1 MIREISLTRSR
12 VVLSSVLTALLV
24 WPPGLFAWTQPAVA
38 FSGQA
43 TVVRVTTHGIIG
55 ITNTVS
61 DTGPLPPSGGALQT
75 SLLSVSF
82 PGLPT
87 ADVAQATFA
96 GNTVGSFEIDG
107 NLTVDHLVPP
117 TEPID
122 WDSSPFPAALTTF
135 TDGTGPTD
143 DIFGQGSKENDQSS
157 WVCTTGSA
165 PPKDDV
171 VNEISVNG
179 APPVAGEIAFRF
191 FPVSGVQKQFLYAN
205 WSRLSNNGDAHIDYE
220 FNQTDP
226 STNHVAGCP
235 QLPLR
240 TPGDF
245 LIAFDT
251 QFGGAVIGVS
261 AFTWNGTTF
270 VPLSVG
276 SKGILWDA
284 AVNTAP
290 SITGLTATGINLFGE
305 LALNV
310 SDTIGEI
317 PCNKVLFVAMKTRA
331 STSLSAE
338 LKDRTRIKPV
348 NFTVFNPAGANAS
361 GNALGAHIQ
370 DTLLGIN
377 QTLPTATP
385 ATCTE
390 GVCSSQ
396 SGIGSTSNSNQVLNI
411 AFPPPGG
418 AVLKANVLSASST
431 STVDSTTNTATDTGI
446 AESAG
451 VNLVSGLV
459 TADVVRAVATAQAS
473 AFNSSFS
480 SAGSAFKNLVVNG
493 TQVNNVNPNT
503 TIDLP
508 AAQFGAGSFVKLL
521 EEIGSSSQPP
531 SGQLAGGTFAANL
544 TVNMIRVHIT
554 GLALIGDAVD
564 VVVSHA
570 QAHAD
575 FPQPAGCPSLV
586 GTVSG
591 NATIV
596 NEQTNPSQLPMVV
609 GFVSIPPQGGHD
621 HQDLDQLST
630 SLVSGGTSVSDSAGT
645 ILTSNSNS
653 SSFAKAQSVCVLPVN
668 GSCMVLASAIISQA
682 NSSSGG
688 GKSSSD
694 SQGTSLIGLSV
705 GGMSVSD
712 NPPPNTT
719 ILVPG
724 IGSVIL
730 NEQTCDG
737 GGVPPCYG
745 TTSSG
750 IRVRAIHVI
759 VDNPNALGVPQGAD
773 VIVGEAHADSSRP

>member
-1 MIREISLTRSR
+1 LGKKGPMTTKVSFHKHWR
-12 VVLSSVLTALLV
+12 
-24 WPPGLFAWTQPAVA
+24 AVA
-38 FSGQA
+38 VSSPRLLFLI
-43 TVVRVTTHGIIG
+43 TTFLLLFLIG
-55 ITNTVS
+55 TRIANRT
-61 DTGPLPPSGGALQT
+61 
-75 SLLSVSF
+75 
-82 PGLPT
+82 
-87 ADVAQATFA
+87 TFA

-117 TEPID
+117 SEPID
-122 WDSSPFPAALTTF
+122 WGSNPFPAALTTF
-135 TDGTGPTD
+135 TDSTGPSD
-143 DIFGQGSKENDQSS
+143 DIFGLGSKENDQNS

-165 PPKDDV
+165 PRKDDV
-171 VNEISVNG
+171 VNEISING
-179 APPVAGEIAFRF
+179 APPIAGEIAFRF
-191 FPVSGVQKQFLYAN
+191 FPVNGEQKQFLYAN

-220 FNQTDP
+220 FNQADP

-235 QLPLR
+235 QMPIR

-276 SKGILWDA
+276 SRGILWDA

-290 SITGLTATGINLFGE
+290 SITGLSVTGTNLFGE
-305 LALNV
+305 LALDV
-310 SDTIGEI
+310 THTIGEI
-317 PCNKVLFVAMKTRA
+317 PCNKVLFVSMKTRA

-338 LKDRTRIKPV
+338 LKDRTRVKPV
-348 NFTVFNPAGANAS
+348 NFTVLNPAGANAS
-361 GNALGAHIQ
+361 GNALAARVQ
-370 DTLLGIN
+370 DALLGIN
-377 QTLPTATP
+377 QALPAATP
-385 ATCTE
+385 ATCTQ

-396 SGIGSTSNSNQVLNI
+396 SGSGSTSNSNQVLNV
-411 AFPPPGG
+411 AVPPPGG
-418 AVLKANVLSASST
+418 SVLRANVLSASST
-431 STVDSTTNTATDTGI
+431 STVDPTTNSATDTGV

-451 VNLVSGLV
+451 VNLVNGLV

-473 AFNSSFS
+473 GFNSSFS

-493 TQVNNVNPNT
+493 TQMNNVNPNT

-508 AAQFGAGSFVKLL
+508 AAQFGPGSFVTLF

-531 SGQLAGGTFAANL
+531 PGQLAGGTFAADL
-544 TVNMIRVHIT
+544 IVNMIRVHIT
-554 GLALIGDAVD
+554 SLGLTGDAVD

-575 FPQPAGCPSLV
+575 FPQPAGCTSLV

-591 NATIV
+591 DATIV
-596 NEQTNPSQLPMVV
+596 NEQTNPSQLPVVV

-621 HQDLDQLST
+621 HQDLDQLAT

-645 ILTSNSNS
+645 VLASSSNS
-653 SSFAKAQSVCVLPVN
+653 SSFARAQNVCVLPVA
-668 GSCMVLASAIISQA
+668 GACTVFASVINSQA
-682 NSSSGG
+682 NSVSGG
-688 GKSSSD
+688 GISSSD
-694 SQGTSLIGLSV
+694 ARGTSLLGLSV
-705 GGMSVSD
+705 GGMSVGD
-712 NPPPNTT
+712 NPPPNTA

-724 IGSVIL
+724 IGSVTL

-737 GGVPPCYG
+737 GGAPPCSG
-745 TTSSG
+745 TTRSG

-773 VIVGEAHADSSRP
+773 VIVGEAHADSSHP

>member
-1 MIREISLTRSR
+1 MRTKASFQRNGR
-12 VVLSSVLTALLV
+12 VVASPVPRNLFFIMPFLLLLLIGTLVANRTAL
-24 WPPGLFAWTQPAVA
+24 
-38 FSGQA
+38 
-43 TVVRVTTHGIIG
+43 
-55 ITNTVS
+55 
-61 DTGPLPPSGGALQT
+61 
-75 SLLSVSF
+75 
-82 PGLPT
+82 
-87 ADVAQATFA
+87 A
-96 GNTVGSFEIDG
+96 GSTVGSFEIDG
-107 NLTVDHLVPP
+107 NLIVDHSVPP
-117 TEPID
+117 TEPVD

-143 DIFGQGSKENDQSS
+143 DIFGQGSKENDQST
-157 WVCTTGSA
+157 WVCTAGSA
-165 PPKDDV
+165 PPKDDL
-171 VNEISVNG
+171 VNEISING
-179 APPVAGEIAFRF
+179 APPVTGNIAVRF

-220 FNQTDP
+220 FNQADP
-226 STNHVAGCP
+226 ATNPASPRCA
-235 QLPLR
+235 QLPRR

-245 LIAFDT
+245 LVSFDT
-251 QFGGAVIGVS
+251 QSGGAIINVS

-276 SKGILWDA
+276 SQGTLWDA
-284 AVNTAP
+284 AVNTAA
-290 SITGLTATGINLFGE
+290 SITGLTVTGTNLFGE

-310 SDTIGEI
+310 SATIGTI
-317 PCNKVLFVAMKTRA
+317 PCEKVLFVSMKTRA

-338 LKDRTRIKPV
+338 LKDRTRVKPL
-348 NFTVFNPAGANAS
+348 NFTIFNPAGANAS
-361 GNALGAHIQ
+361 GNAFAASIK

-377 QTLPTATP
+377 QTLPASTP
-385 ATCTE
+385 ANCTG

-396 SGIGSTSNSNQVLNI
+396 SGVGSTSNSNQVLNVSI
-411 AFPPPGG
+411 PPPGG
-418 AVLKANVLSASST
+418 TVLKANVLSASST
-431 STVDSTTNTATDTGI
+431 STIDSTTNTATDADV

-451 VNLVSGLV
+451 VSLVGGLV

-480 SAGSAFKNLVVNG
+480 STGAAFSNLVVNG
-493 TQVNNVNPNT
+493 IQMNNVNPNT

-508 AAQFGAGSFVKLL
+508 AAQFGAGSFVKLF

-531 SGQLAGGTFAANL
+531 PGQLAGGTFAADL

-554 GLALIGDAVD
+554 RLALSGDAID

-570 QAHAD
+570 RAHAD
-575 FPQPAGCPSLV
+575 FPQPAGCPALV

-596 NEQTNPSQLPMVV
+596 NEQGDPSLLPVAV
-609 GFVSIPPQGGHD
+609 GFVSIPSQGGHD

-630 SLVSGGTSVSDSAGT
+630 SLVSGGTSVSDSTGT
-645 ILTSNSNS
+645 VLSSSSNS
-653 SSFAKAQSVCVLPVN
+653 SSFAKAQNVCTLPVA
-668 GSCMVLASAIISQA
+668 GVCTVFASAITSQA
-682 NSSSGG
+682 NSASGG
-688 GKSSSD
+688 GTSSSTAP
-694 SQGTSLIGLSV
+694 GTSLIGLSV

-719 ILVPG
+719 ILLPG
-724 IGSVIL
+724 IGSVTL

-737 GGVPPCYG
+737 GGVPPCSG

-759 VDNPNALGVPQGAD
+759 VDNPNSLGVPQGAD
-773 VIVGEAHADSSRP
+773 VIVGEAHADSAHP

>member
-1 MIREISLTRSR
+1 MKEPMTNKTRFQKDWR
-12 VVLSSVLTALLV
+12 VVASTAPRTLSVMTTVLMLL
-24 WPPGLFAWTQPAVA
+24 L
-38 FSGQA
+38 
-43 TVVRVTTHGIIG
+43 I
-55 ITNTVS
+55 
-61 DTGPLPPSGGALQT
+61 GALAVNRT
-75 SLLSVSF
+75 
-82 PGLPT
+82 T
-87 ADVAQATFA
+87 RA
-96 GNTVGSFEIDG
+96 GITVGSFEIDG
-107 NLTVDHLVPP
+107 NLIVDHLVPP

-143 DIFGQGSKENDQSS
+143 DIFGMGSKENDQST
-157 WVCTTGSA
+157 WVCTAGSA

-171 VNEISVNG
+171 VNEISING

-220 FNQTDP
+220 FNQADP

-251 QFGGAVIGVS
+251 QFGGAIINAA

-276 SKGILWDA
+276 SQGTLWDA
-284 AVNTAP
+284 AVNTTP
-290 SITGLTATGINLFGE
+290 SIAGLTATGINLFGE

-317 PCNKVLFVAMKTRA
+317 PCNKILFVAMKTRA

-338 LKDRTRIKPV
+338 LKDRTRVKPV
-348 NFTVFNPAGANAS
+348 NFTIFNPAGANAS
-361 GNALGAHIQ
+361 GNALAASIR

-377 QTLPTATP
+377 QTLPAATP
-385 ATCTE
+385 ATCTG

-396 SGIGSTSNSNQVLNI
+396 SGIGSTSNSNQVSN
-411 AFPPPGG
+411 AAVPPPSGG
-418 AVLKANVLSASST
+418 ILKADVLSASST
-431 STVDSTTNTATDTGI
+431 STVDSTTNTATDTGV

-451 VNLVSGLV
+451 VNLVGGLV

-473 AFNSSFS
+473 AFNASFT
-480 SAGSAFKNLVVNG
+480 SAGSAFNNLAVNG
-493 TQVNNVNPNT
+493 TQMNNVNPNT

-508 AAQFGAGSFVKLL
+508 AAQFGPGSFVKLF

-531 SGQLAGGTFAANL
+531 PGQLAGGTFAADL

-554 GLALIGDAVD
+554 SLALTGDAVD

-575 FPQPAGCPSLV
+575 FPQPAGCPALV

-591 NATIV
+591 DATLV
-596 NEQTNPSQLPMVV
+596 NEQTNPSELPVVV

-645 ILTSNSNS
+645 ILTSSSQS
-653 SSFAKAQSVCVLPVN
+653 SSISKAQNVCVLPVN
-668 GSCMVLASAIISQA
+668 GICTAAVANAIISQA

-688 GKSSSD
+688 GISSSD
-694 SQGTSLIGLSV
+694 AQGTSLLGLSV
-705 GGMSVSD
+705 GGMSVAD
-712 NPPPNTT
+712 NPPPNTI

-724 IGSVIL
+724 IGSVTL

-737 GGVPPCYG
+737 GGVPPCSG

-773 VIVGEAHADSSRP
+773 VIVGEAHADSSHL